1 MDMRPFECLNEIKR
15 IVENN
20 DQEKIKYY
28 AKQCV
33 VRSGWQKPNEQL
45 VPWLYNILLLE
56 DNHCR
61 LYIEGC
67 IDNDGIDT
75 PRLMIRYAFDD
86 TEQLHTTSK
95 EEDYMTEFVK
105 RVLEEAKNNEE

>member
-20 DQEKIKYY
+20 DREKIKYY

-33 VRSGWQKPNEQL
+33 VRSAWQRPIEKL
-45 VPWLYNILLLE
+45 SPWMYCITLME
-56 DNHCR
+56 DYHCR

-67 IDNDGIDT
+67 FYGDGVDT